1 MNDPLERYRSARDD
15 VAACLDELRELVGAE
30 AARWH
35 DADADADALARTT
48 ARLRDGRFVLAV
60 VGEFSSGKSFL
71 LNALLGKV
79 EFEERPGGKRIAGL
93 LATDINPSTAT
104 ITELTYASDESAS
117 AVYASGREERIPLGR
132 LARFIAVGE
141 EGKLHDATGAE
152 DAGAPVLVRIAVDS
166 PFLKSGFVVADTPG
180 LASINPAHRRATLS
194 YLPGADAVLYLI
206 DTQQPFTEGDASF
219 LGIVRRYIE
228 SVFIVQTKI
237 DLWRMRPSP
246 GSRETGGD
254 AVEGWQVAAQRIVA
268 QAAKHAPG
276 TPVFPLSAREYAE
289 GLLTGDDALIAQSR
303 FREFFGALDASLV
316 ATTGRSRLRRAAAE
330 ARRVAT
336 RAADALA
343 FDADALET
351 TADVLGARRAGVA
364 PALDAFDA
372 AAAAAHARLD
382 EAGTALASETRA
394 RGEATRS
401 ALARTLARA
410 FDTADVAR
418 LRDRAK
424 LHILVDDVLATAV
437 GRFAGDA
444 AELVAK
450 RLRDEAKNASASV
463 VAAARGADGEH
474 VLAPLLDAIAAERL
488 PVTEDAAH
496 AFGADASSGAWSTD
510 LETGLRSSIVLGAL
524 GGPAVGLVDAIARR
538 FAAAPPGAYMK
549 RELLADLESGIY
561 PAFDAELARYVDGI
575 TARVETIARGLGAR
589 IAALAPRVRAEALGP
604 LDRALAAHA
613 GATAGA
619 AAARVAAARAAC
631 ERADAARALATRIET
646 RTEAFAR
653 ESRSDRAELADPAVP
668 LDPHAGRERVTQDG
682 AARFDPHTY
691 EHGLRPERWRIA
703 VLGAFKRGKSSLINA
718 MAGSR
723 VLPDEGA
730 DVEMHFPVH
739 VRYGERHRA
748 YALGDDAGWNEIA
761 PNEALDAATRTPL
774 LIETPWTLPRQL
786 VLVHTPAFDSGFP
799 LANEIVR
806 AAAQSASEIVALF
819 SRQLSDR
826 ELELYG
832 TLAQATKPI
841 TFVHTMAD
849 HEDAAERRNV
859 VMLADRYLRERAIV
873 PQRIFTTSTLEYRE
887 AVDAGRAPA
896 GWNELVALR
905 STLEAHAEEHM
916 ARLARGERE
925 RAEVERLAKSAP
937 PSAAP
942 AASER
947 GSLLKRLFGRR

>member
-1 MNDPLERYRSARDD
+1 MYDPLERYRAARDD
-15 VAACLDELRELVGAE
+15 VAACLDDLRELVGAE

-35 DADADADALARTT
+35 DADDDAAALARTT

-79 EFEERPGGKRIAGL
+79 EFEERSGGRRIAGL

-104 ITELTYASDESAS
+104 ITELAYAADETAT
-117 AVYASGREERIPLGR
+117 AVYASGREERVPLGR
-132 LARFIAVGE
+132 LARFVAVGE
-141 EGKLHDATGAE
+141 EGKLHDATDE
-152 DAGAPVLVRIAVDS
+152 NDAGAPVLVRVAVDS
-166 PFLKSGFVVADTPG
+166 AFLQSGFVVADTPG

-237 DLWRMRPSP
+237 DLWRMRPSS
-246 GSRETGGD
+246 GATEAGTD
-254 AVEGWQVAAQRIVA
+254 AVESWQSAAQRIVA

-289 GLLTGDDALIAQSR
+289 GLLRHDDALIAQSR
-303 FREFFGALDASLV
+303 FPEFLGALDASLV

-343 FDADALET
+343 FDATALET
-351 TADVLGARRAGVA
+351 PPDALRARRDAVA
-364 PALDAFDA
+364 PALDAFA
-372 AAAAAHARLD
+372 AAAAAAQTRLND
-382 EAGTALASETRA
+382 AGAALAATTRA
-394 RGEATRS
+394 RGEATRT
-401 ALARTLARA
+401 ALARTLTRSL
-410 FDTADVAR
+410 DTTDVAR

-424 LHILVDDVLATAV
+424 LHILVDDVLATAI
-437 GRFAGDA
+437 GRFAADA
-444 AELVAK
+444 AELVAR
-450 RLRDEAKNASASV
+450 RLRDEAQGASASV
-463 VAAARGADGEH
+463 VAAAREADREGI
-474 VLAPLLDAIAAERL
+474 LAPLLDAVAAERL
-488 PVTEDAAH
+488 PVTEDAAL
-496 AFGADASSGAWSTD
+496 AFGGDASSGAWSTD

-538 FAAAPPGAYMK
+538 FAAAQAGAYMK
-549 RELLADLESGIY
+549 RELLADLDAGIY
-561 PAFDAELARYVDGI
+561 PAFDAELEAYVGGI
-575 TARVETIARGLGAR
+575 AARVETIARGLGAR
-589 IAALAPRVRAEALGP
+589 AAALAPRVRAEALGP
-604 LDRALAAHA
+604 LDRALAAHLS
-613 GATAGA
+613 GADRA
-619 AAARVAAARAAC
+619 AAASAARD
-631 ERADAARALATRIET
+631 RAGAARALATRIDTRAET
-646 RTEAFAR
+646 FAR
-653 ESRSDRAELADPAVP
+653 ESRAERAELADPAVP
-668 LDPHAGRERVTQDG
+668 LDPQAGRERV
-682 AARFDPHTY
+682 APSENARFDPLTY
-691 EHGLRPERWRIA
+691 EHGLRPERWRVPVI
-703 VLGAFKRGKSSLINA
+703 GAFKRGKSSLINA
-718 MAGSR
+718 IAGSR

-730 DVEMHFPVH
+730 DLEMHFPVH

-761 PNEALDAATRTPL
+761 LDDALDASASTPV

-799 LANEIVR
+799 LASEIVR
-806 AAAQSASEIVALF
+806 AAASAGSEILALF

-832 TLAQATKPI
+832 SIAENGKPM

-849 HEDAAERRNV
+849 HEDSAERRNV
-859 VMLADRYLRERAIV
+859 VMLADRYLRERAIA

-887 AVDAGRAPA
+887 ALGAGRAPA

-905 STLEAHAEEHM
+905 STLEAHADEHM
-916 ARLARGERE
+916 AHLARAERE
-925 RAEVERLAKSAP
+925 RAEVERLAQ
-937 PSAAP
+937 AAP
-942 AASER
+942 NPAAAPASER
-947 GSLLKRLFGRR
+947 GSFLKRLFGGR

>member
-1 MNDPLERYRSARDD
+1 MADPLERYRAARDD
-15 VAACLDELRELVGAE
+15 VAGALDELRALLTS

-35 DADADADALARTT
+35 DADDDAAALERT
-48 ARLRDGRFVLAV
+48 AVRLRDGRFVLAV

-79 EFEERPGGKRIAGL
+79 EFEERSGGRRIVGL

-104 ITELTYASDESAS
+104 ITELSYAAEESAT
-117 AVYASGREERIPLGR
+117 AVYPNGREERVPLGR
-132 LARFIAVGE
+132 LARFVAVGE
-141 EGKLHDATGAE
+141 EGKLHDAT
-152 DAGAPVLVRIAVDS
+152 DADDSSAPALVRVGVDS
-166 PFLKSGFVVADTPG
+166 PFLQVGFVVADTPG

-219 LGIVRRYIE
+219 LGIIRRYIE

-237 DLWRMRPSP
+237 DLWRMRE
-246 GSRETGGD
+246 GDRE
-254 AVEGWQVAAQRIVA
+254 AWQSAAQRIVA
-268 QAAKHAPG
+268 QAALHAPG

-289 GLLTGDDALIAQSR
+289 GLLTGDEHLLAQSR

-336 RAADALA
+336 RAADALT
-343 FDADALET
+343 FDAEALET
-351 TADVLGARRAGVA
+351 DAHTLRTRRGTVV

-372 AAAAAHARLD
+372 AAADAR
-382 EAGTALASETRA
+382 TALEQTGTSVADALRGHGEQMRA
-394 RGEATRS
+394 G
-401 ALARTLARA
+401 LVRTLLRA

-424 LHILVDDVLATAV
+424 LHILVDDVLASAI

-450 RLRDEAKNASASV
+450 RLRDQTRAASGAV
-463 VAAARGADGEH
+463 VAAARAADANGT
-474 VLAPLLDAIAAERL
+474 LAPLLDGIAAERL
-488 PVTEDAAH
+488 PVTEDAAR
-496 AFGADASSGAWSTD
+496 AFGADPASGAWSTD

-538 FAAAPPGAYMK
+538 FAAAPPGTYMK
-549 RELLADLESGIY
+549 RELVADLDADIY
-561 PAFDAELARYVDGI
+561 PAFDAELAAYVEGI
-575 TARVETIARGLGAR
+575 ATRVAAVGAGLGAR
-589 IAALAPRVRAEALGP
+589 LGLLAPRVREEALAP

-613 GATAGA
+613 GGTDRA
-619 AAARVAAARAAC
+619 AAASAAR
-631 ERADAARALATRIET
+631 ERAGAARALATRIET

-653 ESRSDRAELADPAVP
+653 ESRVDRAERADPSIP
-668 LDPHAGRERVTQDG
+668 LDPDAGRERLVPAET
-682 AARFDPHTY
+682 ARFDPATY
-691 EHGLRPERWRIA
+691 EHGLRPERWRVA

-718 MAGSR
+718 FAGER
-723 VLPDEGA
+723 VLPDEGSE
-730 DVEMHFPVH
+730 VEMRFPVH
-739 VRYGERHRA
+739 VRYGPEHRV
-748 YALGDDAGWNEIA
+748 YALGDDAGWNPISVGD
-761 PNEALDAATRTPL
+761 ALDAATRTPL
-774 LIETPWTLPRQL
+774 LIETPWSLPPQL
-786 VLVHTPAFDSGFP
+786 VLVHVPAFDSGNP
-799 LANEIVR
+799 LAGEIVR
-806 AAAQSASEIVALF
+806 AAASAASEIVALF

-832 TLAQATKPI
+832 RVNELGKPM

-873 PQRIFTTSTLEYRE
+873 PQRVFTVSTQEYRE
-887 AVDAGRAPA
+887 ARAAGRAPA

-905 STLEAHAEEHM
+905 ETLQAHAEEHM
-916 ARLARGERE
+916 ARLARAERE
-925 RAEVERLAKSAP
+925 RAERERLAAAAV
-937 PSAAP
+937 PSELP
-942 AASER
+942 ADRSSFL
-947 GSLLKRLFGRR
+947 GRLFGRR